1 MAGIR
6 RFLTVVS
13 LIMAGVL
20 TGCVEAPPTPSYP
33 DITFKHLRPLYL
45 DVGEI
50 RIVDEFRPPLQ
61 RPHVEHE
68 LPVSINQSIRN
79 WVQDRLQ
86 TTGNSGAVAIVTIKD
101 ASAVEKELSKE
112 TGLKGLVTKSQS
124 ELYEFH
130 ALVEI
135 KINEISGSSAV
146 VTAEATRSKSVPE
159 GITLNERE
167 KMYYTQVE
175 ALMRAFDQELE
186 KNIRAFMG
194 AYLR

>member
-20 TGCVEAPPTPSYP
+20 AGCVEAPPTPSYP

-45 DVGEI
+45 DVGEV

-86 TTGNSGAVAIVTIKD
+86 TTGNS
-101 ASAVEKELSKE
+101 SAVEKELSKE

-167 KMYYTQVE
+167 KMYYTQVK
-175 ALMRAFDQELE
+175 ALMQAFDQELE
-186 KNIRAFMG
+186 KNIRSFMG
-194 AYLR
+194 SYLR